1 MSLDLTTLPWQLSG
15 WRPYAWKHARSVE
28 TTFWLEA
35 DIAAMPARLPGSV
48 QQILRDQGMLR
59 DWNVGFASREAE
71 WVEHRHWVFT
81 CTLPASD
88 SAKLF
93 VGERVHFH
101 ADSLDYSGW
110 ILVNGKI
117 AGTFRGPHQPVS
129 VDLTD
134 VLAAVPADTAL
145 TLALVFATPPEAYGQ
160 IGYTSET
167 TDLKPRY
174 NYSWDWCPRL
184 VPLGARGALR
194 LETSRE
200 RAITLVSAATTV
212 VEDLLHGSAEV
223 RLHVDASALPLSAE
237 LSVAEASSAAPVPL
251 SAGANTLRLALAR
264 PALWWPRGEGEQTLH
279 ELMVRVRD
287 ASGAEVHR
295 FTLAVGFKHVAWR
308 HNPGAPGDALPWLC
322 VVNGRP
328 IFLQGVNWTPIRLAY
343 QDTTP
348 AEYVRLVGLYRDMG
362 CNILRVWGGAFLES
376 PEFYAECD
384 RAGLLV
390 WQEFPLSSSGL
401 DNRPPH
407 APAVVTELSEVARHF
422 IRARRHH
429 ASLLLWCGGNE
440 LQDGLEHE
448 KHFASRP
455 CDLSDPCLTA
465 LSDVVAQEDPGRRFL
480 PTSPSGPIFYAKREN
495 FGKGVHHHVHGPWG
509 FGDFPTYADWASY
522 WENDDSTLRSETGLA
537 SANSLDLLRR
547 HAAGATLWP
556 PTTPIWKH
564 SASWWTQDA
573 RLTHRFAHLP
583 PDEALAAYVEHTR
596 REQAEGLAHAA
607 RCSKNRFPRCGGFL
621 VWMGHD
627 CFPCPANT
635 SIIDFD
641 HRPKPAW
648 HALREVFLEPAPAVA
663 VATASL
669 GV

>member
-1 MSLDLTTLPWQLSG
+1 MSLDLTSLPWQLSG

-48 QQILRDQGMLR
+48 QQNLRDNGLLT
-59 DWNVGFASREAE
+59 DWHIGFASREVE

-81 CTLPASD
+81 CTL
-88 SAKLF
+88 SAEQIATLRA
-93 VGERVHFH
+93 ERRVFLH

-110 ILVNGKI
+110 VLVNGKI
-117 AGTFRGPHQPVS
+117 TGTFSGPHQPAAIE
-129 VDLTD
+129 LT
-134 VLAAVPADTAL
+134 TAIATLDAGASL
-145 TLALVFATPPEAYGQ
+145 TLGLVFDCPPEAYGQ
-160 IGYTSET
+160 IGYSSDT
-167 TDLKPRY
+167 TFLKPRY
-174 NYSWDWCPRL
+174 NFSWDWCPRL
-184 VPLGARGALR
+184 VPLGAWGALR
-194 LETSRE
+194 LETDHE
-200 RAITLVSAATTV
+200 RSVSLISCSASVSA
-212 VEDLLHGSAEV
+212 DLSKGEIEV
-223 RLHVDASALPLSAE
+223 RLEAEAATLPLTVE
-237 LSVAEASSAAPVPL
+237 LTVAGSVSPRPITLA
-251 SAGANTLRLALAR
+251 AGANILRLDVPR
-264 PALWWPRGEGEQTLH
+264 PALWWPRGEGEQALH
-279 ELMVRVRD
+279 ELAVIVRD
-287 ASGAEVHR
+287 ASGAEVRR
-295 FTLAVGFKHVAWR
+295 FTRTLGFKHVEWR
-308 HNPGAPGDALPWLC
+308 HNPGAPADALPWLC

-348 AEYVRLVGLYRDMG
+348 AEYARLVGLYRDMG
-362 CNILRVWGGAFLES
+362 CNLLRVWGGAFLEA
-376 PEFYAECD
+376 PEFYDECD

-401 DNRPPH
+401 DNQPPH
-407 APAVVTELSEVARHF
+407 APAVVTELRDIARHF

-455 CDLSDPCLTA
+455 CDLSDPCLA
-465 LSDVVAQEDPGRRFL
+465 VLGSVVTREDPGRRFL
-480 PTSPSGPIFYAKREN
+480 PTSPSGPLFYAKREN
-495 FGKGVHHHVHGPWG
+495 FGKGLHHHVHGPWG
-509 FGDFPTYADWASY
+509 FGDFPTYADWETY

-537 SANSLDLLRR
+537 SANSLDLLHR
-547 HAAGATLWP
+547 HAAGAPLWP

-573 RLTHRFAHLP
+573 RLTSRFAHLP

-596 REQAEGLAHAA
+596 LEQAEGLAHAA
-607 RCSKNRFPRCGGFL
+607 RCSKNRFPRCGGFM

-641 HRPKPAW
+641 HQPKPVW
-648 HALREVFLEPAPAVA
+648 HALREVFLAPAGP
-663 VATASL
+663 
-669 GV
+669 GVSG

>member
-1 MSLDLTTLPWQLSG
+1 MSLDLTSLPWQLSG

-48 QQILRDQGMLR
+48 QQTLRDHGVIP
-59 DWNVGFASREAE
+59 DWNVGFASRDVE

-81 CTLPASD
+81 CTLPAGLAAAPRS
-88 SAKLF
+88 
-93 VGERVHFH
+93 GERVFLH

-110 ILVNGKI
+110 ILVNGRI
-117 AGTFRGPHQPVS
+117 AGTFSGPHQPAVIE
-129 VDLTD
+129 LTAA
-134 VLAAVPADTAL
+134 LAALPADAAL
-145 TLALVFATPPEAYGQ
+145 TLALVFGTPPEAYGQ
-160 IGYTSET
+160 IGYTSDT

-184 VPLGARGALR
+184 VPLGAHGALR
-194 LETSRE
+194 LETALE
-200 RAITLVSAATTV
+200 RAVALVSASASV
-212 VEDLLHGSAEV
+212 SEDLLHGEVEV
-223 RLHVDASALPLSAE
+223 RLHADASALPLSAE
-237 LSVAEASSAAPVPL
+237 LSVAGAASPAPVPL
-251 SAGANTLRLALAR
+251 ASGANTLRLAVSR

-279 ELMVRVRD
+279 ALTVVLRD
-287 ASGAEVHR
+287 ASGAEVRR
-295 FTLAVGFKHVAWR
+295 FTRTVGFKHVAWR
-308 HNPGAPGDALPWLC
+308 HNPGAPADALPWLC

-328 IFLQGVNWTPIRLAY
+328 IFLQGVNWTPVRLAY

-348 AEYVRLVGLYRDMG
+348 AEYARLVGLYRDMG
-362 CNILRVWGGAFLES
+362 CNLLRVWGGAFLEA

-401 DNRPPH
+401 DNQPPH
-407 APAVVTELSEVARHF
+407 APGVVAELRDIARHF

-455 CDLSDPCLTA
+455 CDLSDPCLA
-465 LSDVVAQEDPGRRFL
+465 VLSAVVAQEDPGRRFL

-509 FGDFPTYADWASY
+509 FGDFPTYADWETY

-537 SANSLDLLRR
+537 SANTVEQLSR
-547 HAAGATLWP
+547 HAAGAPLWP

-564 SASWWTQDA
+564 SAGWWTQDA
-573 RLTHRFAHLP
+573 RLAPLFAHLP

-607 RCSKNRFPRCGGFL
+607 RCSKKRFPRCGGFL

-648 HALREVFLEPAPAVA
+648 HALREVFLADQTPVF
-663 VATASL
+663 
-669 GV
+669 